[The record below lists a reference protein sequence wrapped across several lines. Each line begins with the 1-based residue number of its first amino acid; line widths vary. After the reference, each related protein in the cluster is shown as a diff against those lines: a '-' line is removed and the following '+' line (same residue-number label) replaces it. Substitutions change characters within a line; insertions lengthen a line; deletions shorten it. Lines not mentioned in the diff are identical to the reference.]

1 MSAETE
7 TKIDQV
13 SLEETK
19 VSKNRFH
26 GLWALTNRDLKKWY
40 QNPVVFVIG
49 IIQPILWLA
58 LLGKAMNIGS
68 LYSGITIP
76 ALPAQLASTLT
87 PQQLQGFSAYFASM
101 PNPTQI
107 MQSTFGTTSYFS
119 FMAMGMVAF
128 VTVFTTAFVGI
139 SVVFDRRLGFMNK
152 VLSTPVSR
160 SVIITSKVISAS
172 MRSVFQAG
180 IVTVIAFLIPDGLKL
195 GTNFAWYS
203 ILGVFAMVFLIGF
216 GLASM
221 FTAITLRTTRMET
234 PQAIFNL
241 VTLPLM
247 FASSAYFPIAQ
258 MPAWLQTIASA
269 NPISYT
275 IDAVRTLM
283 IFNTNYSSLPLDF
296 AFVGIF
302 AIVVTGVCVVL
313 SWRFLN
319 K

>member
-1 MSAETE
+1 MS
-7 TKIDQV
+7 D
-13 SLEETK
+13 EEER

-40 QNPVVFVIG
+40 QNPIVFMIG

-58 LLGKAMNIGS
+58 LLGKAMNIGAIFS
-68 LYSGITIP
+68 STNLPKLPLQLAATFT
-76 ALPAQLASTLT
+76 PAQL
-87 PQQLQGFSAYFASM
+87 SALGTYFAG
-101 PNPTQI
+101 
-107 MQSTFGTTSYFS
+107 MQSSIMTSTFNTGDYFS

-128 VTVFTTAFVGI
+128 VTVFTTAFVGM
-139 SVVFDRRLGFMNK
+139 SVVWDRRLGFMNK

-172 MRSVFQAG
+172 LRSVFQAA
-180 IVTVIAFLIPDGLKL
+180 IVTVIAYLLGLQL
-195 GTNFAWYS
+195 GANFTVFS
-203 ILGVFAMVFLIGF
+203 VFGVFAIVFLIGF
-216 GLASM
+216 GLSSM

-258 MPAWLQTIASA
+258 MPDWLQAIANV

-275 IDAVRTLM
+275 IDAVRRLM
-283 IFNTNYSSLPLDF
+283 VFSDGMGQFQFQLGNHSLLFDF
-296 AFVGIF
+296 LYVSVF
-302 AIVVTGVCVVL
+302 AVVVTVICVVL
-313 SWRFLN
+313 SWKYLN

>member
-1 MSAETE
+1 MS
-7 TKIDQV
+7 
-13 SLEETK
+13 EEK
-19 VSKNRFH
+19 LSKNRFH

-40 QNPVVFVIG
+40 QNPIVFVIG

-58 LLGKAMNIGS
+58 LLGKAMNIS
-68 LYSGITIP
+68 SIFSTSSIP
-76 ALPAQLASTLT
+76 AMPPQLASTFT
-87 PQQLQGFSAYFASM
+87 PQQMQLLGSYFAGMS
-101 PNPTQI
+101 TQI
-107 MQSTFGTTSYFS
+107 MTSTFNTPDYFS

-172 MRSVFQAG
+172 IRSVFQAG
-180 IVTVIAFLIPDGLKL
+180 IVTVIAYLLGLRL
-195 GTNFAWYS
+195 GANFTAFS
-203 ILGVFAMVFLIGF
+203 IFGVFAIVFLIGF
-216 GLASM
+216 GLSSM

-247 FASSAYFPIAQ
+247 FASSAYFPIGK
-258 MPAWLQTIASA
+258 MPEWLQAIANV

-275 IDAVRTLM
+275 IDAVRRLM
-283 IFNTNYSSLPLDF
+283 VFSNGYGQLPLDF

-302 AIVVTGVCVVL
+302 AIAVTCICVML

>member
-1 MSAETE
+1 MSDETR
-7 TKIDQV
+7 V
-13 SLEETK
+13 SR
-19 VSKNRFH
+19 NRFH

-40 QNPVVFVIG
+40 QNPIVFIIG

-58 LLGKAMNIGS
+58 LLGKAMNISSIFAANS
-68 LYSGITIP
+68 LP
-76 ALPAQLASTLT
+76 ALPQQIAATLT
-87 PQQLQGFSAYFASM
+87 TQQIQGLTSYFGSLQS
-101 PNPTQI
+101 QI
-107 MQSTFGTTSYFS
+107 MLSTFNTADYFS

-160 SVIITSKVISAS
+160 SVIILSKVISAS
-172 MRSVFQAG
+172 IRSVFQAA
-180 IVTVIAFLIPDGLKL
+180 IVTIIAYLLGLQL
-195 GTNFAWYS
+195 GTNFTAFS
-203 ILGVFAMVFLIGF
+203 IIGIFGIVFLIGI
-216 GLASM
+216 GLSSL

-247 FASSAYFPIAQ
+247 FASSAYFPIEN
-258 MPAWLQTIASA
+258 MPGWLQAIANV

-275 IDAVRTLM
+275 IDAVRRLM
-283 IFNTNYSSLPLDF
+283 IFSNGYSKLPLDF

-302 AIVVTGVCVVL
+302 AVIVTGICVVL

>member
-1 MSAETE
+1 MT
-7 TKIDQV
+7 D
-13 SLEETK
+13 EETK

-40 QNPVVFVIG
+40 QNPIVFLIG

-58 LLGKAMNIGS
+58 LLGKAMNIGAMFS
-68 LYSGITIP
+68 STSIP
-76 ALPAQLASTLT
+76 PL
-87 PQQLQGFSAYFASM
+87 PQQLAATLTSQQLQALGAYFAGLQ
-101 PNPTQI
+101 NTI
-107 MQSTFGTTSYFS
+107 MTSTFNTGDYFS

-128 VTVFTTAFVGI
+128 VTVFTTAFVGM
-139 SVVFDRRLGFMNK
+139 SVVWDRRLGFMNK

-160 SVIITSKVISAS
+160 SVIIISKVISAS
-172 MRSVFQAG
+172 IRSVFQAG
-180 IVTVIAFLIPDGLKL
+180 IVTVIAYLLGLKL
-195 GTNFAWYS
+195 GANFSVFS
-203 ILGVFAMVFLIGF
+203 ILGVFAIVFLIGF
-216 GLASM
+216 GLSSL

-247 FASSAYFPIAQ
+247 FASSAYFPINL
-258 MPAWLQTIASA
+258 MPDWLKPVAYA

-275 IDAVRTLM
+275 IDAVRRLM
-283 IFNTNYSSLPLDF
+283 VFSDGFGPLPLDF

-302 AIVVTGVCVVL
+302 AIVVTIICVVL
-313 SWRFLN
+313 SWNYLN

>member
-1 MSAETE
+1 MS
-7 TKIDQV
+7 
-13 SLEETK
+13 EETR

-40 QNPVVFVIG
+40 QNPIVFVIG

-68 LYSGITIP
+68 IIPSIPGISN
-76 ALPAQLASTLT
+76 AA
-87 PQQLQGFSAYFASM
+87 
-101 PNPTQI
+101 I
-107 MQSTFGTTSYFS
+107 MQQQFGTSDYFS

-128 VTVFTTAFVGI
+128 TTVFTTAFVGI

-160 SVIITSKVISAS
+160 SVIILSKVISAS
-172 MRSVFQAG
+172 MRSVFQAA
-180 IVTVIAFLIPDGLKL
+180 IVTIIAYLLGLQL
-195 GTNFAWYS
+195 GANFTAFS
-203 ILGVFAMVFLIGF
+203 ILGIFAIVFLIGF
-216 GLASM
+216 GLSSM

-247 FASSAYFPIAQ
+247 FASSAYFPIKN
-258 MPAWLQTIASA
+258 MPDWLQVIANA

-275 IDAVRTLM
+275 IDAVRRLM
-283 IFNTNYSSLPLDF
+283 IFGDGYDQLPLDF
-296 AFVGIF
+296 AFVGVF
-302 AIVVTGVCVVL
+302 AIVVTGICVAL
-313 SWRFLN
+313 SWRYLN

>member
-1 MSAETE
+1 MSN
-7 TKIDQV
+7 
-13 SLEETK
+13 EETR

-40 QNPVVFVIG
+40 QNPIVFVIG

-58 LLGKAMNIGS
+58 LLGKAMNIS
-68 LYSGITIP
+68 SIISPSSFQIP
-76 ALPAQLASTLT
+76 TQLFAQLPVAA
-87 PQQLQGFSAYFASM
+87 QQGLAQYFAGLQ
-101 PNPTQI
+101 NQI
-107 MQSTFGTTSYFS
+107 MLSSFGTTSYFS

-172 MRSVFQAG
+172 VRSVFQAA
-180 IVTVIAFLIPDGLKL
+180 IVTVIAYLLGLQL
-195 GTNFAWYS
+195 GANFTVFS
-203 ILGVFAMVFLIGF
+203 VFGVFAIVFLIGF
-216 GLASM
+216 GLSSM
-221 FTAITLRTTRMET
+221 FTAITLRTSRMET

-247 FASSAYFPIAQ
+247 FASSAYFPINK
-258 MPAWLQTIASA
+258 MPDWLQAIANV

-275 IDAVRTLM
+275 IDAVRRLM
-283 IFNTNYSSLPLDF
+283 IFGDGYALLPLDF
-296 AFVGIF
+296 AFVGLF
-302 AIVVTGVCVVL
+302 ALVVTAICVVL